1 VPAKRLGISTY
12 DAMFNVEQI
21 SSHLRPRVSILAL
34 GADTRQR
41 ISWSHSQKI
50 YSLSPKKDFSDIREF
65 YFQAARF
72 IKRAFRLSPDV
83 ITFDPHPNFVCQKE
97 AGAIRKSYCSKAR
110 LVPIFHHI
118 AHAANFGIEAGT
130 RPFIALTFDGTGFGQ
145 DHNVWGGEFFAYQNK
160 MFERLAHFEYQV
172 LPGSEAAIRE
182 PWRMALGILNKIYPN
197 VTTRGTRGMKFKFL
211 EGVPS
216 QKVAIV
222 RQMVEKRFNAPLTSS
237 VGRIF
242 DAVCAILGLKTVVVR
257 EAEAAVLLE
266 KAAAKHKLPAQSYA
280 FDIKQKNGVL
290 VIGTTLLFKEIV
302 NDLVLNRPVEK
313 IAYRFHVTLAHI
325 IRRTCLK
332 LGAKTGIS
340 DIYFSGGVFM
350 NNILVGEIKKVFI
363 KDFQLQ
369 LFFAKRPLTTDL
381 GISQGQIAAY
391 CMEK

>member
-1 VPAKRLGISTY
+1 
-12 DAMFNVEQI
+12 MFNVEQI
-21 SSHLRPRVSILAL
+21 PSHLRPRASILAL

-41 ISWSHSQKI
+41 VSWTQSFKI
-50 YSLSPKKDFSDIREF
+50 YSLSPKKDFDDTREF

-72 IKRAFRLSPDV
+72 LKRAFRLNPDV
-83 ITFDPHPNFVCQKE
+83 ITFDPHPDFVCQKE
-97 AGAIRKSYCSKAR
+97 TDAIRRAYFSKAR
-110 LVPIFHHI
+110 LAPVFHHI

-130 RPFIALTFDGTGFGQ
+130 RRFIALTFDGTGFGQ

-182 PWRMALGILNKIYPN
+182 PWRVALGILDKIYPK
-197 VTTRGTRGMKFKFL
+197 VTAHGMKFKFL
-211 EGVPS
+211 EGVPG

-237 VGRIF
+237 VGRLF

-266 KAAAKHKLPAQSYA
+266 NAAAKYKLRAQSYRT
-280 FDIKQKNGVL
+280 DIKQKNGVL
-290 VIGTTLLFKEIV
+290 VIGTTPIFKEIV
-302 NDLVLNRPVEK
+302 NDLALNMPVEK

-325 IRRTCLK
+325 IRKTCLK
-332 LGAKTGIS
+332 LGGKTGIS

-350 NNILVGEIKKVFI
+350 NNILVDEIKKIFI
-363 KDFQLQ
+363 KDFQLR

-391 CMEK
+391 CMER